1 MINIVFSIKQ
11 VQVMK
16 GRKFCFLKREL
27 CIKISFTVDKV
38 HLRSR
43 LLTEFFMRRGQLYT
57 SCSSALKLNLQG
69 EIIKACMFQEFK
81 YSPDFVYL

>member
-16 GRKFCFLKREL
+16 GRKFCFLKCEL

-43 LLTEFFMRRGQLYT
+43 LFNRIFY
-57 SCSSALKLNLQG
+57 
-69 EIIKACMFQEFK
+69 
-81 YSPDFVYL
+81 P